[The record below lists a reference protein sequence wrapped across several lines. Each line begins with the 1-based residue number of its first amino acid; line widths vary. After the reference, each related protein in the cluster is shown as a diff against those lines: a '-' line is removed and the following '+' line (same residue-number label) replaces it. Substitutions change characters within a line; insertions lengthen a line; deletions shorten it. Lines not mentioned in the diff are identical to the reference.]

1 MTRGPALTCLGTL
14 LHLCLMTGTA
24 LALADEVIDGD
35 TLVVEGQHMR
45 LFGID
50 AFELQ
55 QTCLDRSGQPWHC
68 GVAAK
73 AALAELVQDQA
84 IACTVIDDSG
94 DNGYVARC
102 TVRDEV
108 DLGGYL
114 VRAGLA
120 LADPNDGGDYVSLER
135 SARAAAAGAWAGT
148 FAPPWNWRQQ

>member
-1 MTRGPALTCLGTL
+1 MTRRPALACLGATL
-14 LHLCLMTGTA
+14 FSWLTTGVA
-24 LALADEVIDGD
+24 LAVADEVIDGD

-55 QTCLDRSGQPWHC
+55 QTCLDRSGSPWHC

-84 IACTVIDDSG
+84 IACTVVDDSG
-94 DNGYVARC
+94 DQGYVARC

-120 LADPNDGGDYVSLER
+120 LADPDAGDEYLAVEQ

-148 FAPPWNWRQQ
+148 FAPPWSWREP

>member
-1 MTRGPALTCLGTL
+1 MTRGPALTWLGAML
-14 LHLCLMTGTA
+14 FLCLATGAA

-35 TLVVEGQHMR
+35 TLVVEGQPMR
-45 LFGID
+45 LFGVD

-55 QTCLDRSGQPWHC
+55 QTCLDRSGEPWHC

-84 IACTVIDDSG
+84 IACTVLDDSG
-94 DNGYVARC
+94 EHGYVARC

-120 LADPNDGGDYVSLER
+120 LADPEAGSDYVALER

-148 FAPPWNWRQQ
+148 FAPPRNWRQQ